1 MKDGWNYSYY
11 NELDSTM
18 LEMER
23 LHAISPR
30 SQFLIRAENQIS
42 GMGRS
47 RNRWYSPEGG
57 LWFSFNQFYPWVVDS
72 FALYI
77 GYCLHKTL
85 LNMFPLLAEDL
96 KIKWPNDLYWQRFK
110 LAGILSRFSPF
121 EDNYTIGIGI
131 NTNNSISDYKG
142 VQMIS
147 LKQIVGSSV
156 SNQYLLQAIMKEV
169 EESLVILNEP
179 EFYLTYCDQKLY
191 RKGSPAILDM
201 GEKKVSGVI
210 SSLSKSGG
218 IIIDS
223 AEYNFGSLRFPD

>member
-1 MKDGWNYSYY
+1 MRDGWNYLYY
-11 NELDSTM
+11 KELDSTM

-77 GYCLHKTL
+77 GCCLHKTIVSL
-85 LNMFPLLAEDL
+85 YPQLSPDL

-121 EDNYTIGIGI
+121 EDNYSVGIGI
-131 NTNNSISDYKG
+131 NTNNQISEYEGIKT
-142 VQMIS
+142 IS
-147 LKQIVGSSV
+147 LKQIVGSFI
-156 SNQYLLQAIMKEV
+156 SNNYLLQAIMQEV
-169 EESLVILNEP
+169 EKSQGALNEP
-179 EFYLTYCDQKLY
+179 EIYLSYCDQHLY
-191 RKGSPAILDM
+191 RKGSPALLDM
-201 GEKKVSGVI
+201 GEKMVSGVLN
-210 SSLSKSGG
+210 SLSMSGG
-218 IIIDS
+218 ILIDS
-223 AEYNFGSLRFPD
+223 VEYNFGSLRFPD